1 MAHRTVGVGQTIRLS
16 GTATTSSAFT
26 VQSNVLRVVASD
38 GNAYVAI
45 GTDPVA
51 TATDYLVTSN
61 QPETLAMLKQSQRVI
76 SITNGATTVLAAP
89 EGTQMPFNLGDRV
102 TLVVEDTSKIDTN
115 YLTGDNPIV
124 DVKVIGKSRGASPVV
139 AGFGGDFSEKITVEA
154 NTSAVSTAFSPTCH
168 ATLFMSNKVSV
179 MSPNSNANSVVQ
191 IQQVQTTGSA

>member
-16 GTATTSSAFT
+16 GTATTSSAFK

-115 YLTGDNPIV
+115 DSNYTTLINDT
-124 DVKVIGKSRGASPVV
+124 KVVGKSRS
-139 AGFGGDFSEKITVEA
+139 AGVGGDFEEKITVEA
-154 NTSAVSTAFSPTCH
+154 NTSGVSTAFSPMTH

>member
-16 GTATTSSAFT
+16 GTATTSTAFT
-26 VQSNVLRVVASD
+26 VQSNVLRIVAS
-38 GNAYVAI
+38 GANAYVAI

-51 TATDYLVTSN
+51 TATDYLVTSS

-124 DVKVIGKSRGASPVV
+124 DVKVIGKSRS
-139 AGFGGDFSEKITVEA
+139 AGVGGDFSEKITVEA
-154 NTSAVSTAFSPTCH
+154 NTSGVSTAFSPTTH

-179 MSPNSNANSVVQ
+179 ISPNSNANSVVQ

>member
-26 VQSNVLRVVASD
+26 VQSNVLRVVATD

-51 TATDYLVTSN
+51 TATDYLVTST
-61 QPETLAMLKQSQRVI
+61 QPETLAMLKMSQRVF

-102 TLVVEDTSKIDTN
+102 TLVVEDTSMIDTN
-115 YLTGDNPIV
+115 YLTGDSAIV
-124 DVKVIGKSRGASPVV
+124 DVKVIGKSRS
-139 AGFGGDFSEKITVEA
+139 AGVGGDFSEKVTVEA
-154 NTSAVSTAFSPTCH
+154 NTSGISTAFSATTH